1 MTDLIDHNTLDS
13 NINNSNINNPNINN
27 SNINNSN
34 INNSNIIDQNIIDQ
48 NIIDQNII
56 DPNINDKIINSYV
69 QDMVATGGKKNNN
82 IIRNDEIIECPICME
97 VIKEKDKVTLK
108 CNHVFHYN
116 CILATLKNDMKGQ
129 SHYYKKKN
137 RNKCP
142 YCRST
147 IGYLPLQEG
156 TIPIKDIHK
165 EYNDILKG
173 TNIDKYLVKGVCCAI
188 LKTGKNAGMQCK
200 RKLYNGSKYCK
211 IHYKSNENN

>member
-1 MTDLIDHNTLDS
+1 MTDLIDHNILDK
-13 NINNSNINNPNINN
+13 NINDPNIN
-27 SNINNSN
+27 
-34 INNSNIIDQNIIDQ
+34 DQNIKDQ
-48 NIIDQNII
+48 NIKDQ
-56 DPNINDKIINSYV
+56 NINDKIINSYV
-69 QDMVATGGKKNNN
+69 QDMMATGKKNNN
-82 IIRNDEIIECPICME
+82 INRNDEIIECPICME

-165 EYNDILKG
+165 EYSDILKG
-173 TNIDKYLVKGVCCAI
+173 TNIDKYLVQGVCCAI

-211 IHYKSNENN
+211 IHYKSNENENMLN